1 MDVRSPFFQNIAS
14 VLIGVMFLNPIVSTA
29 AELAVDAAAG
39 SNTSLGSA
47 GNGVP
52 IVNIATANG
61 NGLSHNKFTDY
72 NVGQQGLILNNA
84 TDKLQNTQLGGYIV
98 GNSNLNGR
106 AASVIL
112 NEVNGGSPSQ
122 LKGYTEVAGQS
133 AHVIVANPHGITC
146 DGCGFINTPKTTLT
160 TGKPVVENGRL
171 SRYDVDSGEIA
182 IEGQGLNAGN
192 VDQFELITRS
202 AKLNAELQANKL
214 SIIAGRNEVD
224 AQSLAATAKAAN
236 GSAQPQLAIDSS
248 ALGGMYAG
256 AIRLVGTEQGV
267 GVKLAGDMAA
277 SAGDIHIDATGQLT
291 LARTAA
297 SGNIDLKAQSISL
310 NDSVYAGQDA
320 RVTAADR
327 ITVGTSLA
335 AAGNVSLKGQ
345 RIYNHSRLEAG
356 VKADGSGNA
365 ASQLDIQGGA
375 LTNQGEIL
383 ARGQLSTDLASI
395 DNRHAQLVAI
405 GNAEIKAGAVDN
417 RGGTLLGQQ
426 VLSIAGD
433 SLDNRGGTL
442 ASNKALTITASA
454 DVRNGDN
461 GLILSKA
468 DGLSVQAQNLNNAGG
483 TVQANSGD
491 LQARGTDV
499 LDNNGGKILTG
510 AGKVILG
517 ASELR
522 NQHGVIEAQGGDL
535 TATTATFDNSQ
546 GSVVANSVEITSS
559 TRLNNDHGHIVAT
572 QGDLGIKQGEVL
584 NHAGQLSARKNLN
597 IDADSLDNQGGILGG
612 ETIDLTLEGLLGN
625 ASGLIEAGERLDITT
640 GSLSSAAGKLRALG
654 QSGKSQFTIDG
665 LFNNDSGLVEIGN
678 AQFALSS
685 QGLSNQTGTVR
696 HVGNQGFGL
705 ALADAGQA
713 GGSFI
718 TNGELSLD
726 VANWS
731 NSSLLQ
737 AQKLTLKVGTF
748 TQTATGKLLSVED
761 IEASGTNWTN
771 DGSIETDG
779 ALQLILSGSYQG
791 NGALKSQG
799 DLKLVAASTSLGV
812 DANLRSGG
820 NGTFSLGSSLVN
832 AGQLSAVGNL
842 LLQVASLTNSGTIG
856 SGQTLRIE
864 TSTLLN
870 QSGLIFSGSNM
881 ALRTNSLTSL
891 YADIYSLGTLSIAKD
906 DIGTQMDLLD
916 NRSGS
921 IESSG
926 DMNLR
931 AAVLNN
937 RKELFTPGKQ
947 LTYGNISVVCYDCS
961 GDHHN
966 VDYVASE
973 RFETTIE
980 EDSAA
985 ARIHSGNNL
994 DIQGGA
1000 IANRYSSIS
1009 ANGNIGIVAATLENT
1024 GAASGTIER
1033 TRRFNTGRVTDG
1045 TDERFR
1051 ANYIFPYNAQ
1061 PLPKVVPNTL
1071 YSWSLVSDI
1080 ETITPSGIG
1089 APAII
1094 QAGGNVLIN
1103 AAQSITNASVL
1114 TNQAPQAGVAQGVD
1128 TQVGGGSLPLVVQLN
1143 AQLSPDT
1150 TQQAVNPLALP
1161 GFSLPQGQ
1169 NGLFHVN
1176 TDPSH
1181 PYLIETNPLFASLKG
1196 FLNSDYLLSRIGVN
1210 SEQTQRRLGDG
1221 LYEQRLIQQA
1231 IVARTGKRFLDGL
1244 TSDEAQFKYLM
1255 DNAIASKA
1263 TLQLAPG
1270 VALTAQQ
1277 VAALTHDIVWMQEQ
1291 EVNGQKVLVPVLYLA
1306 QANDRLAPGGALIQG
1321 QDVTLIGGSALK
1333 NSGTLRASS
1342 NLKALA
1348 NDISN
1353 SGLVQASERL
1363 ELLATNSIRNAHG
1376 GIINGKDVSVTAK
1389 KGDIS
1394 NERTISQQSLT
1405 GKGYSQIT
1413 SVVDKAAGIEAT
1425 NTLSLSAGRD
1435 IQNIGGTLKA
1445 GGNAT
1450 LDAKR
1455 DVVIAAAEEEQG
1467 QSRTDKR
1474 HAWSSSTT
1482 KQHGSEIQVGGNLDV
1497 TAGND
1502 LAVIASTVKAGGNI
1516 DLDAKGDV
1524 TLAAAANEDH
1534 FYSKSK
1540 KVTRSSDNI
1549 VQQSSSVQAGGNI
1562 SIDAGQDLT
1571 LVASKVKA
1579 QGDVALDAEQD
1590 INILSA
1596 KDESASFYSKKSK
1609 GSFGRSKSKQ
1619 SERYD
1624 STNVASVIEAGND
1637 LTINTSQAADGSMS
1651 IDGGRD
1657 VNVIGSQLKAGND
1670 LLVGATGDVA
1680 ILSGIEEHGS
1690 YTKKSKSGFGG
1701 FSKSGKSQ
1709 LQTSATQVASE
1720 LDAGND
1726 VVIAAGNDI
1735 RLRASQ
1741 ASAGNDV
1748 ELRAGLVT
1756 KTGDIDLVSANDT
1769 AYSLT
1774 QEYKKKTGLSS
1785 SGGMLSIA
1793 SAQKAGEQAQSST
1806 SVGSQV
1812 AADRDATLKAAQD
1825 INIVGSGVS
1834 AGRNVLLDAGRDVNV
1849 VAAANSRSNSTWQSE
1864 SKTGIA
1870 LSSDSNGVTAFAGK
1884 EKLQEDTRT
1893 LAQTAAASQIQAGQD
1908 VSLLA
1913 GRDINQRGSDIAA
1926 ERDISLRAE
1935 RDINLDAARESLL
1948 EEESQTKTRTG
1959 LTVSVSHN
1967 YGNTKDAV
1975 QGAGQGDN
1983 NASKGSSALKA
1994 IDAVSQFTSGPSAA
2008 VHLGSASQTSS
2019 SSQQTLSNR
2028 ASTLEAGRDISA
2040 VAGNALTISGSQLH
2054 AGRDISLAGKDV
2066 TLDVARGSTASD
2078 SQQVTRQGG
2087 INGGTAGGVK
2097 VGIGASYGEA
2107 TEAHT
2112 QGNSL
2117 PTQLQAGRDV
2127 NLKATNDLTLIG
2139 TQVTAVRNIDLN
2151 AGHDLSIRA
2160 ASNEYSDESK
2170 RHSGGGEVGL
2180 AVGSDGIGVYASIN
2194 LGKGQLE
2201 REGER
2206 QQEAYLYAGD
2216 RLKFTSGQ
2224 DTTIAG
2230 ATLRGDE
2237 VIGRVGGDLKVSS
2250 LPDTGKVKGKEFD
2263 LSATATIG
2271 PAPSLSGSVG
2281 YGKTTGKTNWVEEQT
2296 SITAK
2301 DRLDIRTENHTQ
2313 LDGALLASDSGNLK
2327 LDTGTLGY
2335 RDIKGEDKE
2344 HGYYL
2349 NVGGSYGFSSGQAQ
2363 STDGKTV
2370 AVQDVSQQGK
2380 GTEGSNGWSVSGHD
2394 YSKDREQIVRAT
2406 VGAGEIVVRG
2416 DTQTGQ
2422 DSTAGLNRDVDKA
2435 YEITKD
2441 EEERT
2446 DLFASKSSL
2455 EAVRHPDVTLEQWKE
2470 GLGNYGRNAVQ
2481 AFINMELLKTEA
2493 LSAAENNKLVAALAW
2508 APELLVDAMDAMN
2521 LPTLGLFP
2529 GPGNYGGLF
2538 TQLPVL
2544 VTGDLR
2550 PVRVS
2555 GSFKTENGQLVLVEG
2570 KPVVE
2575 SSTVEKFEGFNTDDS
2590 IFTNGIMNSL
2600 TDALA
2605 NGLMQAGNG
2614 SGNVDFVLAYNPT
2627 HGLIGDL
2634 VESAFDKNLSGSV
2647 LSGTARNLNDLF
2659 QGAVDAGPES
2669 LRIYGH
2675 SQGGLLTWVAIKG
2688 MDFSNV
2694 QMTTIQL
2701 SGAPV
2706 DAIQFHRD
2714 ADAAGFNNDDQRVFQ
2729 DNRPDETVF
2738 FGLLPKTDTVAD
2750 LPILLGGNSQYSD
2763 DPVKRALG
2771 ALFTVT
2777 SLFAQDS
2784 PHSNYSCIN
2793 CPTAKPDNVNTK
2805 IRDIV
2810 IKPTLIDS
2818 QGNAT
2823 RLP

>member
-29 AELAVDAAAG
+29 AELAVNAAAG

-84 TDKLQNTQLGGYIV
+84 TDKLQNTQLGGYIF

-171 SRYDVDSGEIA
+171 SRYDVDGGEIA

-224 AQSLAATAKAAN
+224 AQSLAATAKAAD

-297 SGNIDLKAQSISL
+297 IGNIDLKAQSISL

-345 RIYNHSRLEAG
+345 RIDNHGRLEAG

-426 VLSIAGD
+426 VLSVAGD

-510 AGKVILG
+510 AGKVTLG

-546 GSVVANSVEITSS
+546 GSVVANGVEITSS

-572 QGDLGIKQGEVL
+572 QGDLDIKQGEIL

-612 ETIDLTLEGLLGN
+612 ETIDLTLAGLLGN
-625 ASGLIEAGERLDITT
+625 ASGLIEAGERIDITT
-640 GSLSSAAGKLRALG
+640 GSLSNAAGKLRALG
-654 QSGKSQFTIDG
+654 QSGKSQFTIGG

-799 DLKLVAASTSLGV
+799 DLKLVAASANLGA

-820 NGTFSLGSSLVN
+820 QGTFSLGSSLVN

-881 ALRTNSLTSL
+881 ALRTNSLTNL

-1033 TRRFNTGRVTDG
+1033 TRRFNTGKVTDG

-1051 ANYIFPYNAQ
+1051 DNYIYPYNAQ
-1061 PLPKVVPNTL
+1061 PLPKVVPNAL
-1071 YSWSLVSDI
+1071 YIWSLVSDI
-1080 ETITPSGIG
+1080 ETITPTGIG

-1114 TNQAPQAGVAQGVD
+1114 TNQVPQAGVAQSVD
-1128 TQVGGGSLPLVVQLN
+1128 TQVSGGSLPLVVQLN
-1143 AQLSPDT
+1143 AQLPPDT

-1321 QDVTLIGGSALK
+1321 QDVALISGNNLN
-1333 NSGTLRASS
+1333 NSGTLRASHDLSLTAS
-1342 NLKALA
+1342 N
-1348 NDISN
+1348 IGN
-1353 SGLVQASERL
+1353 SGLMQANERVS
-1363 ELLATNSIRNAHG
+1363 LLATGSIRNAQG
-1376 GIINGKDVSVTAK
+1376 GIIAGKDVSAIALT
-1389 KGDIS
+1389 GDII
-1394 NERTISQQSLT
+1394 NERSITQESRSGRNFSQLN
-1405 GKGYSQIT
+1405 
-1413 SVVDKAAGIEAT
+1413 SVVDKAAGIEASNNLT
-1425 NTLSLSAGRD
+1425 LSAGRD
-1435 IQNIGGTLKA
+1435 IQNVGGSLKA
-1445 GGNAT
+1445 GNNAS
-1450 LDAKR
+1450 LSAGR
-1455 DVVIAAAEEEQG
+1455 DVVIASAEAENG
-1467 QSRTDKR
+1467 QMRKDKR
-1474 HAWSSSTT
+1474 HFWSSTSTT
-1482 KQHGSEIQVGGNLDV
+1482 QYGSDVQVGGDLEV
-1497 TAGND
+1497 KASND
-1502 LAVIASTVKAGGNI
+1502 ITVIASTVKAGGDIALEAGN
-1516 DLDAKGDV
+1516 DA
-1524 TLAAAANEDH
+1524 TIASAANE
-1534 FYSKSK
+1534 
-1540 KVTRSSDNI
+1540 
-1549 VQQSSSVQAGGNI
+1549 SSSEYRYKGN
-1562 SIDAGQDLT
+1562 G
-1571 LVASKVKA
+1571 KK
-1579 QGDVALDAEQD
+1579 
-1590 INILSA
+1590 IN
-1596 KDESASFYSKKSK
+1596 KE
-1609 GSFGRSKSKQ
+1609 
-1619 SERYD
+1619 D
-1624 STNVASVIEAGND
+1624 STVRQQASVIEAGGD
-1637 LTINTSQAADGSMS
+1637 LDVTADNNLIVSA
-1651 IDGGRD
+1651 
-1657 VNVIGSQLKAGND
+1657 SQLKAGD
-1670 LLVGATGDVA
+1670 
-1680 ILSGIEEHGS
+1680 
-1690 YTKKSKSGFGG
+1690 
-1701 FSKSGKSQ
+1701 
-1709 LQTSATQVASE
+1709 
-1720 LDAGND
+1720 
-1726 VVIAAGNDI
+1726 
-1735 RLRASQ
+1735 
-1741 ASAGNDV
+1741 
-1748 ELRAGLVT
+1748 
-1756 KTGDIDLVSANDT
+1756 
-1769 AYSLT
+1769 
-1774 QEYKKKTGLSS
+1774 
-1785 SGGMLSIA
+1785 
-1793 SAQKAGEQAQSST
+1793 
-1806 SVGSQV
+1806 
-1812 AADRDATLKAAQD
+1812 
-1825 INIVGSGVS
+1825 
-1834 AGRNVLLDAGRDVNV
+1834 
-1849 VAAANSRSNSTWQSE
+1849 
-1864 SKTGIA
+1864 
-1870 LSSDSNGVTAFAGK
+1870 
-1884 EKLQEDTRT
+1884 
-1893 LAQTAAASQIQAGQD
+1893 
-1908 VSLLA
+1908 
-1913 GRDINQRGSDIAA
+1913 
-1926 ERDISLRAE
+1926 
-1935 RDINLDAARESLL
+1935 
-1948 EEESQTKTRTG
+1948 
-1959 LTVSVSHN
+1959 
-1967 YGNTKDAV
+1967 
-1975 QGAGQGDN
+1975 
-1983 NASKGSSALKA
+1983 
-1994 IDAVSQFTSGPSAA
+1994 
-2008 VHLGSASQTSS
+2008 
-2019 SSQQTLSNR
+2019 
-2028 ASTLEAGRDISA
+2028 
-2040 VAGNALTISGSQLH
+2040 
-2054 AGRDISLAGKDV
+2054 
-2066 TLDVARGSTASD
+2066 
-2078 SQQVTRQGG
+2078 
-2087 INGGTAGGVK
+2087 
-2097 VGIGASYGEA
+2097 
-2107 TEAHT
+2107 
-2112 QGNSL
+2112 
-2117 PTQLQAGRDV
+2117 
-2127 NLKATNDLTLIG
+2127 
-2139 TQVTAVRNIDLN
+2139 
-2151 AGHDLSIRA
+2151 
-2160 ASNEYSDESK
+2160 
-2170 RHSGGGEVGL
+2170 
-2180 AVGSDGIGVYASIN
+2180 
-2194 LGKGQLE
+2194 
-2201 REGER
+2201 
-2206 QQEAYLYAGD
+2206 EAYLYAGD
-2216 RLKFTSGQ
+2216 QLALLSAQ
-2224 DTTIAG
+2224 DSDYSLYDMKKKGSWGSKETK
-2230 ATLRGDE
+2230 RDE
-2237 VIGRVGGDLKVSS
+2237 VTDVRNIGSTIETGGDLTLVSEGDQLYQNATLDSGADLTLDSGGSITFEAVKDLHQESHEKSKGDLAWTSASGKGTTDETLRQSQLAAQGDIAIKAVDGLRIDIKQINQKTVSQTIDAMVSADPQLAWLKDAEARGDVDWQRVQEIHDSFKYSNSGLGAGAQLAIAIVMAAVVGPMAMSAAAGAGTAVAAGAGAVASAAATTASTSLINNRGNLGQVVQDVTSSGSLKNYAVAGVTAGLTTGVYDKVLGTTTDSVT
-2250 LPDTGKVKGKEFD
+2250 DKVVTD
-2263 LSATATIG
+2263 LSSPEGIG
-2271 PAPSLSGSVG
+2271 RFAGNQLLQNTTSTGLSKGLGLGGDWGDVLHNSLLSTLNAAAFNAVGDYTQGKWTDGSPQKVALHAIVG
-2281 YGKTTGKTNWVEEQT
+2281 GLLNEAAGGDFKTGAIAAGANEVLVAQLDALVKNDPNLLVMASQLVGLVAAA
-2296 SITAK
+2296 SVDGDVNQGAAIAK
-2301 DRLDIRTENHTQ
+2301 DATNYNRQLHPDEKELAKRLAEQSGGKYTVEQIEAQ
-2313 LDGALLASDSGNLK
+2313 LRLSSIDGTDVGPTSDFVSTKSGIYDAGGNWIP
-2327 LDTGTLGY
+2327 LG
-2335 RDIKGEDKE
+2335 DS
-2344 HGYYL
+2344 GYYL
-2349 NVGGSYGFSSGQAQ
+2349 QDFAKADKDIIQFIKSNTNTYAWTPEAQ
-2363 STDGKTV
+2363 FG
-2370 AVQDVSQQGK
+2370 
-2380 GTEGSNGWSVSGHD
+2380 
-2394 YSKDREQIVRAT
+2394 YSK
-2406 VGAGEIVVRG
+2406 
-2416 DTQTGQ
+2416 
-2422 DSTAGLNRDVDKA
+2422 
-2435 YEITKD
+2435 
-2441 EEERT
+2441 
-2446 DLFASKSSL
+2446 
-2455 EAVRHPDVTLEQWKE
+2455 
-2470 GLGNYGRNAVQ
+2470 
-2481 AFINMELLKTEA
+2481 FIE
-2493 LSAAENNKLVAALAW
+2493 
-2508 APELLVDAMDAMN
+2508 
-2521 LPTLGLFP
+2521 
-2529 GPGNYGGLF
+2529 
-2538 TQLPVL
+2538 
-2544 VTGDLR
+2544 
-2550 PVRVS
+2550 
-2555 GSFKTENGQLVLVEG
+2555 
-2570 KPVVE
+2570 
-2575 SSTVEKFEGFNTDDS
+2575 
-2590 IFTNGIMNSL
+2590 
-2600 TDALA
+2600 
-2605 NGLMQAGNG
+2605 AGNG
-2614 SGNVDFVLAYNPT
+2614 SEAKDYGRDRLTGYQ
-2627 HGLIGDL
+2627 L
-2634 VESAFDKNLSGSV
+2634 DKNGGYNVPVVVDGVSYSPRYYSCASSECVASGASI
-2647 LSGTARNLNDLF
+2647 DLGDVNTLRWIRAQDVKTLENGSF
-2659 QGAVDAGPES
+2659 IFAVGAVFAPPAAVGAFANS
-2669 LRIYGH
+2669 
-2675 SQGGLLTWVAIKG
+2675 SAAAGLLAGYLKEDLTGSMSQELLGYGFERYAASRGVSPDMAKR
-2688 MDFSNV
+2688 
-2694 QMTTIQL
+2694 L
-2701 SGAPV
+2701 
-2706 DAIQFHRD
+2706 
-2714 ADAAGFNNDDQRVFQ
+2714 AAG
-2729 DNRPDETVF
+2729 
-2738 FGLLPKTDTVAD
+2738 
-2750 LPILLGGNSQYSD
+2750 
-2763 DPVKRALG
+2763 LG
-2771 ALFTVT
+2771 AADVW
-2777 SLFAQDS
+2777 
-2784 PHSNYSCIN
+2784 
-2793 CPTAKPDNVNTK
+2793 KK
-2805 IRDIV
+2805 IVENGRDIFHE
-2810 IKPTLIDS
+2810 
-2818 QGNAT
+2818 
-2823 RLP
+2823 

>member
-84 TDKLQNTQLGGYIV
+84 TDKLQNTQLGGYIF

-171 SRYDVDSGEIA
+171 SRYDVDGGEIA

-224 AQSLAATAKAAN
+224 AQSLEATAKAAD

-345 RIYNHSRLEAG
+345 RIYNHGRLEAG

-426 VLSIAGD
+426 VLSVAGD

-510 AGKVILG
+510 AGKVTLG

-572 QGDLGIKQGEVL
+572 QGDLDIKQGEVL

-640 GSLSSAAGKLRALG
+640 GSLSNAAGKLRALG
-654 QSGKSQFTIDG
+654 QSGKSQFTIGG

-791 NGALKSQG
+791 NGSLKSQG

-812 DANLRSGG
+812 DANLRSSG

-881 ALRTNSLTSL
+881 ALRTNSLTNL

-1061 PLPKVVPNTL
+1061 PLPKVVPNAL

-1080 ETITPSGIG
+1080 ETMTPSGIG

-1114 TNQAPQAGVAQGVD
+1114 TNQAPQAGVAQSVD

-1143 AQLSPDT
+1143 AQLPPDT

-1321 QDVTLIGGSALK
+1321 QDVALISGNNLN
-1333 NSGTLRASS
+1333 NSGTLRASHDLSLTAS
-1342 NLKALA
+1342 N
-1348 NDISN
+1348 IGN
-1353 SGLVQASERL
+1353 SGLMQANERVS
-1363 ELLATNSIRNAHG
+1363 LLATGSIRNAQG
-1376 GIINGKDVSVTAK
+1376 GIIAGKDVSAIALT
-1389 KGDIS
+1389 GDII
-1394 NERTISQQSLT
+1394 NERSITQESRSGRNFSQL
-1405 GKGYSQIT
+1405 T
-1413 SVVDKAAGIEAT
+1413 SVVDKAAGIEAS
-1425 NTLSLSAGRD
+1425 NNLALSAGRD
-1435 IQNIGGTLKA
+1435 IQNVGGSLKA
-1445 GGNAT
+1445 GNNAS
-1450 LDAKR
+1450 LSAGR
-1455 DVVIAAAEEEQG
+1455 DVVIASAEAENG
-1467 QSRTDKR
+1467 QMRKDKR
-1474 HAWSSSTT
+1474 HFWSSTSTT
-1482 KQHGSEIQVGGNLDV
+1482 QHGSDVQVGGDLEV
-1497 TAGND
+1497 KASND
-1502 LAVIASTVKAGGNI
+1502 ITVIASTVKAGGDIALEAGN
-1516 DLDAKGDV
+1516 DA
-1524 TLAAAANEDH
+1524 TIASAANE
-1534 FYSKSK
+1534 
-1540 KVTRSSDNI
+1540 
-1549 VQQSSSVQAGGNI
+1549 SSSEYRYKGN
-1562 SIDAGQDLT
+1562 G
-1571 LVASKVKA
+1571 KK
-1579 QGDVALDAEQD
+1579 
-1590 INILSA
+1590 IN
-1596 KDESASFYSKKSK
+1596 KE
-1609 GSFGRSKSKQ
+1609 
-1619 SERYD
+1619 D
-1624 STNVASVIEAGND
+1624 STVRQQASVIEAGGD
-1637 LTINTSQAADGSMS
+1637 LDIIADNNLIVSA
-1651 IDGGRD
+1651 
-1657 VNVIGSQLKAGND
+1657 SQLKAGD
-1670 LLVGATGDVA
+1670 
-1680 ILSGIEEHGS
+1680 
-1690 YTKKSKSGFGG
+1690 
-1701 FSKSGKSQ
+1701 
-1709 LQTSATQVASE
+1709 
-1720 LDAGND
+1720 
-1726 VVIAAGNDI
+1726 
-1735 RLRASQ
+1735 
-1741 ASAGNDV
+1741 
-1748 ELRAGLVT
+1748 
-1756 KTGDIDLVSANDT
+1756 
-1769 AYSLT
+1769 
-1774 QEYKKKTGLSS
+1774 
-1785 SGGMLSIA
+1785 
-1793 SAQKAGEQAQSST
+1793 
-1806 SVGSQV
+1806 
-1812 AADRDATLKAAQD
+1812 
-1825 INIVGSGVS
+1825 
-1834 AGRNVLLDAGRDVNV
+1834 
-1849 VAAANSRSNSTWQSE
+1849 
-1864 SKTGIA
+1864 
-1870 LSSDSNGVTAFAGK
+1870 
-1884 EKLQEDTRT
+1884 
-1893 LAQTAAASQIQAGQD
+1893 
-1908 VSLLA
+1908 
-1913 GRDINQRGSDIAA
+1913 
-1926 ERDISLRAE
+1926 
-1935 RDINLDAARESLL
+1935 
-1948 EEESQTKTRTG
+1948 
-1959 LTVSVSHN
+1959 
-1967 YGNTKDAV
+1967 
-1975 QGAGQGDN
+1975 
-1983 NASKGSSALKA
+1983 
-1994 IDAVSQFTSGPSAA
+1994 
-2008 VHLGSASQTSS
+2008 
-2019 SSQQTLSNR
+2019 
-2028 ASTLEAGRDISA
+2028 
-2040 VAGNALTISGSQLH
+2040 
-2054 AGRDISLAGKDV
+2054 
-2066 TLDVARGSTASD
+2066 
-2078 SQQVTRQGG
+2078 
-2087 INGGTAGGVK
+2087 
-2097 VGIGASYGEA
+2097 
-2107 TEAHT
+2107 
-2112 QGNSL
+2112 
-2117 PTQLQAGRDV
+2117 
-2127 NLKATNDLTLIG
+2127 
-2139 TQVTAVRNIDLN
+2139 
-2151 AGHDLSIRA
+2151 
-2160 ASNEYSDESK
+2160 
-2170 RHSGGGEVGL
+2170 
-2180 AVGSDGIGVYASIN
+2180 
-2194 LGKGQLE
+2194 
-2201 REGER
+2201 
-2206 QQEAYLYAGD
+2206 EAYLYAGD
-2216 RLKFTSGQ
+2216 QLALLSAQDSDYSLYDMKKKGSWGSKETKRDEVTDVRNIGSTIETGGDLTLVSEGDQLYQNATLDSGADLTLDSGGSITFEAVKDKHQESHDESSSSWAWTSMDSKGKVDETLRQSQLTAKGEVLISAVDGLHIDVKQVNQQTVSQSIDAMVQADPSMAWLKAVEARGDVDWRQVKEVHDKWSDSHSGLGGPAMIIIAIIVTYFTAGAASELVG
-2224 DTTIAG
+2224 AG
-2230 ATLRGDE
+2230 ATAGSGTAMAAAGTASASAVAGGAAVGSTVAAGWANVAATAVLTSAASTATISTINNKGNVGAALKETFNSDNLKNYVVAGTTAGLTAGLYNEWTGTQTGGSTALTDSTSGALANGGKVTVSNPGGLSSLQGVGQFAANQALQNTTSAVLNKALGRDGSLGDALQSSLANTFAAFGFNLVGDIGQANNLQEGGLTKIGLHAVMGGLAAEAAGGDFKTGALAAGVNEALIDHLAAQYAEMPKDKRDALLAMNSQLIGVLSTAIQDPDADAEKLQTGSWVAQYSTQYNRQLHEAEEKWLRENAKQFAKDQGVSEQVAIERLSQQALKDVDYLWRSLLSDGDDSAAKQFLSSSGLTFVNDLGE
-2237 VIGRVGGDLKVSS
+2237 QQALFTAQGQQLFRPEMFADSADPQFYRQFVQSGISRNLSDGLLKEMKDSGIAMKDGAVDLLKATIDHPGAVLDGLWEGIQDVPQEIRDGFKESGHSIGEGAAVSFDENIQAQLNAIYGADVSTAQEALLLLRTVSAVGGASAVGKTGGKV
-2250 LPDTGKVKGKEFD
+2250 TGKVAEAVSK
-2263 LSATATIG
+2263 
-2271 PAPSLSGSVG
+2271 
-2281 YGKTTGKTNWVEEQT
+2281 
-2296 SITAK
+2296 
-2301 DRLDIRTENHTQ
+2301 
-2313 LDGALLASDSGNLK
+2313 K
-2327 LDTGTLGY
+2327 LDEILNEAAEKALIKSGGIVGADGKPVLDLKQLTNEQKGILGDLFGTDTVKRIIPDSEKLARIPGIGETGIDDLYKVNRTDVDY
-2335 RDIKGEDKE
+2335 VVIEYKF
-2344 HGYYL
+2344 
-2349 NVGGSYGFSSGQAQ
+2349 VG
-2363 STDGKTV
+2363 TDGKT
-2370 AVQDVSQQGK
+2370 
-2380 GTEGSNGWSVSGHD
+2380 GSS
-2394 YSKDREQIVRAT
+2394 A
-2406 VGAGEIVVRG
+2406 
-2416 DTQTGQ
+2416 
-2422 DSTAGLNRDVDKA
+2422 
-2435 YEITKD
+2435 
-2441 EEERT
+2441 
-2446 DLFASKSSL
+2446 
-2455 EAVRHPDVTLEQWKE
+2455 
-2470 GLGNYGRNAVQ
+2470 LGNTTDGKQ
-2481 AFINMELLKTEA
+2481 GSE
-2493 LSAAENNKLVAALAW
+2493 SW
-2508 APELLVDAMDAMN
+2508 
-2521 LPTLGLFP
+2521 TLGSGRLEKSV
-2529 GPGNYGGLF
+2529 GN
-2538 TQLPVL
+2538 QAIA
-2544 VTGDLR
+2544 
-2550 PVRVS
+2550 
-2555 GSFKTENGQLVLVEG
+2555 
-2570 KPVVE
+2570 
-2575 SSTVEKFEGFNTDDS
+2575 DDIKRS
-2590 IFTNGIMNSL
+2590 
-2600 TDALA
+2600 
-2605 NGLMQAGNG
+2605 
-2614 SGNVDFVLAYNPT
+2614 
-2627 HGLIGDL
+2627 
-2634 VESAFDKNLSGSV
+2634 
-2647 LSGTARNLNDLF
+2647 
-2659 QGAVDAGPES
+2659 VDAGRTE
-2669 LRIYGH
+2669 
-2675 SQGGLLTWVAIKG
+2675 TWVVTTRPNG
-2688 MDFSNV
+2688 STEV
-2694 QMTTIQL
+2694 QVL
-2701 SGAPV
+2701 DSSGKATPV
-2706 DAIQFHRD
+2706 DMSKVLGSGR
-2714 ADAAGFNNDDQRVFQ
+2714 N
-2729 DNRPDETVF
+2729 
-2738 FGLLPKTDTVAD
+2738 
-2750 LPILLGGNSQYSD
+2750 LLG
-2763 DPVKRALG
+2763 
-2771 ALFTVT
+2771 
-2777 SLFAQDS
+2777 
-2784 PHSNYSCIN
+2784 
-2793 CPTAKPDNVNTK
+2793 AKP
-2805 IRDIV
+2805 
-2810 IKPTLIDS
+2810 
-2818 QGNAT
+2818 
-2823 RLP
+2823 